1 VQNGVFLQKSVG
13 KISASI
19 NQALKSVYK
28 PPENKQRSGKMD
40 KDKFVESLMS
50 IPLVSI
56 QKGPPI
62 FGFYEI
68 NDDSVKPKELKN
80 QKGGERWRK

>member
-1 VQNGVFLQKSVG
+1 
-13 KISASI
+13 
-19 NQALKSVYK
+19 
-28 PPENKQRSGKMD
+28 MD

-62 FGFYEI
+62 FGFYEME
-68 NDDSVKPKELKN
+68 DSVKPKELKN

>member
-1 VQNGVFLQKSVG
+1 
-13 KISASI
+13 
-19 NQALKSVYK
+19 
-28 PPENKQRSGKMD
+28 MD
-40 KDKFVESLMS
+40 KGKFVESLMS

-62 FGFYEI
+62 FGFYEME
-68 NDDSVKPKELKN
+68 DSVKPKELKN